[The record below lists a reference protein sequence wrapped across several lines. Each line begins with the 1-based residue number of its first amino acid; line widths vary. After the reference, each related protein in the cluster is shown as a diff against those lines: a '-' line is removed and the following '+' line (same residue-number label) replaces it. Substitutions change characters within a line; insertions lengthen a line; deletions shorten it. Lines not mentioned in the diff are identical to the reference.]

1 MPEEE
6 FHGVADTLL
15 ETLHETMDT
24 LVENEDIPD
33 SDVEYAVG
41 FTVFRA
47 ARFLHMWDHQTP
59 GI

>member
-15 ETLHETMDT
+15 ETLHETMDM

-33 SDVEYAVG
+33 SDIEYAVS
-41 FTVFRA
+41 TRSWCSEQLVF
-47 ARFLHMWDHQTP
+47 
-59 GI
+59 